1 MGRRK
6 ITIRQ
11 ITDPKLRHITFNK
24 RKNGLIKKAAEL
36 SLLCNV
42 NMLLVFED
50 GAGNLIQFSKNKIN
64 AIGSFFQ
71 ECKYNNIVELTA
83 KQYPNFFVVNHYKK
97 TRDLDKTSIDDDDSD
112 FNGNQEIY
120 SSSPPETKQEQVRMQ
135 IKDPKS
141 KDLGVKKGNSQHIN
155 PYIPAQPKTELA
167 NFTENDRMVYQDPSD
182 PQGRNKPKPDL
193 RLNGPRPEDVNK
205 HPKMTS
211 NDISVKLP
219 SSMPSD
225 MPEANYNG
233 YNPYKKDNYK
243 DDQYRQMSDKGMDYG
258 AASAYMPGNMDQMK
272 RLSGVPDPLS
282 SPFNFYPSN
291 GRMRPFPNFGMGP
304 FGNEEALSSMLKSF
318 ALPMGGNPPY
328 LGKVHPNGE
337 IDDKLLEAKVL
348 NYLNQTQTPLNRQ
361 NVFNFPQNE
370 YQKMSVNDVMRQGS
384 NGNQPDYLGNHMDES
399 REDLQ
404 AMFKGDPRFDPTGLQ
419 NGNMS
424 SRRQHFDGYFN
435 GFEEDY
441 GGEKQKKL
449 KHS

>member
-1 MGRRK
+1 MS
-6 ITIRQ
+6 
-11 ITDPKLRHITFNK
+11 N
-24 RKNGLIKKAAEL
+24 
-36 SLLCNV
+36 
-42 NMLLVFED
+42 
-50 GAGNLIQFSKNKIN
+50 
-64 AIGSFFQ
+64 
-71 ECKYNNIVELTA
+71 
-83 KQYPNFFVVNHYKK
+83 
-97 TRDLDKTSIDDDDSD
+97 
-112 FNGNQEIY
+112 
-120 SSSPPETKQEQVRMQ
+120 
-135 IKDPKS
+135 
-141 KDLGVKKGNSQHIN
+141 
-155 PYIPAQPKTELA
+155 
-167 NFTENDRMVYQDPSD
+167 
-182 PQGRNKPKPDL
+182 
-193 RLNGPRPEDVNK
+193 
-205 HPKMTS
+205 

-219 SSMPSD
+219 SSLPPD
-225 MPEANYNG
+225 MQEPNYNG

-243 DDQYRQMSDKGMDYG
+243 DEQYRQMSDKGMDYG
-258 AASAYMPGNMDQMK
+258 AASAYMPGNMDPMK
-272 RLSGVPDPLS
+272 RLGGVPDPLS

-318 ALPMGGNPPY
+318 ALPMGNNPPY
-328 LGKVHPNGE
+328 LGKVHQNGE

-384 NGNQPDYLGNHMDES
+384 NGNQPDYLANHMDES

-404 AMFKGDPRFDPTGLQ
+404 AMFKGDPRFDPSGLPSA
-419 NGNMS
+419 NMS